1 MSTTIAEKLAA
12 EIPNTDLAHFQ
23 ITRGRFTAKK
33 VETLLHKLYSVQEVE
48 EMKAAGVDKRM
59 IFGMNPHYLALVL
72 GGGLNDEI
80 TGKEILPDM
89 PASRALL
96 ALVMPRLGESF
107 DLSGEVDPSN
117 QNRYAGALKGKLLHK
132 YDEIVLAYSALACSA
147 HCRYCYR
154 LDLFNGSTGKSLVK
168 PEELRAYVT
177 AYNTALK
184 EISLRTGQNYSGP
197 TDVTKEDLEKYPLL
211 KQRASFEHDIAQNQT
226 YVFFPVTEVLMSGG
240 DPMVLTNHK
249 LYEYMSAAAA
259 ADVSIVR
266 IGTKEMAFRPER
278 FDDSFAE
285 TLRIFNEKYPNV
297 HVNIITHFSHPD
309 EFLERTRKGQY
320 IRQKN
325 GYKWLRV
332 VEDAAM
338 RMTALPF
345 VSLENQTPM
354 IDHVNNDAQALHILH
369 QELRRKNVKPKYIF
383 QCREIEGHKAFA
395 VPVEE
400 AWRIHTES
408 QKGVSDTAR
417 SRFAMSSEWGKLE
430 IISVV
435 DGMPDEISSVL
446 PENLRSALQDGFIIF
461 KVHRSPYSAETQSDI
476 VIARRNPEALWI
488 SGYEDRLIY
497 DGRKRGAERFRTLVT
512 LMTAIAA
519 ADAAG
524 SFANSSGIADVA
536 VIAH

>member
-1 MSTTIAEKLAA
+1 MSTATAEAIKAV
-12 EIPNTDLAHFQ
+12 IPATDLEQFQ
-23 ITRGRFTAKK
+23 ITRGRFDTKK
-33 VETLLHKLYSVQEVE
+33 VESMLQKIYSPQEVE

-59 IFGMNPHYLALVL
+59 VFGINPHYLALVL
-72 GGGLNDEI
+72 GGGLNDEK
-80 TGKEILPDM
+80 TGKEVLPDM
-89 PASRALL
+89 PASPALL

-107 DLSGEVDPSN
+107 DISGERDPSN
-117 QNRYAGALKGKLLHK
+117 QNRYAGALSGKLLHK

-168 PEELRAYVT
+168 AEELRAYVSE
-177 AYNTALK
+177 YNSALK
-184 EISLRTGQNYSGP
+184 EISARTGQDYNGP
-197 TDVTKEDLEKYPLL
+197 TDVSMEDLEKYPLL
-211 KQRASFEHDIAQNQT
+211 MQRASFEYDVAENEKH
-226 YVFFPVTEVLMSGG
+226 VFFPVNEVLLSGG

-249 LYEYMSAAAA
+249 LYEYMAAAA
-259 ADVSIVR
+259 SADVSIVR

-278 FDDSFAE
+278 FDSSFAD
-285 TLRIFNEKYPNV
+285 TLRMFHENYPNV
-297 HVNIITHFSHPD
+297 HINIVVHFSHPD
-309 EFLERTRKGQY
+309 EFLERTISGRY
-320 IRQKN
+320 IRINN

-332 VEDAAM
+332 VEEAVN

-354 IDHVNNDAQALHILH
+354 IYKVNNDAQALHLLH

-400 AWRIHTES
+400 AWRIYTES

-417 SRFAMSSEWGKLE
+417 SRFAMSSEWGKME

-435 DGMPDEISSVL
+435 DGIPNGISSGL
-446 PENLRSALQDGFIIF
+446 PENVKSALRDGFIIF
-461 KVHRSPYSAETQSDI
+461 KIHRSPYSAETQSDI

-488 SGYEDRLIY
+488 SGYEDRIIY
-497 DGRKRGAERFRTLVT
+497 DGRKQGQKRFEALGTLLTAMSCIKT
-512 LMTAIAA
+512 L
-519 ADAAG
+519 DNG
-524 SFANSSGIADVA
+524 L
-536 VIAH
+536 

>member
-1 MSTTIAEKLAA
+1 MSTAVADKPAF
-12 EIPNTDLAHFQ
+12 EIPRTDLEQFP
-23 ITRGRFTAKK
+23 ITRGRFDAKK
-33 VETLLHKLYSVQEVE
+33 VETLLQKIYSPEEVA

-59 IFGMNPHYLALVL
+59 VFGINPHYLALVL
-72 GGGLNDEI
+72 GGGLTDEA
-80 TGKEILPDM
+80 TGAEILPDM
-89 PASRALL
+89 PASTALL

-107 DLSGEVDPSN
+107 DMSGETDPSN
-117 QNRYAGALKGKLLHK
+117 QNRYAGALQGKLLHK

-168 PEELRAYVT
+168 PEELRAYVSE
-177 AYNTALK
+177 YNMALK
-184 EISLRTGQNYSGP
+184 EISLRTGQEYNGP
-197 TDVTKEDLEKYPLL
+197 TTVGQEDMEKYPLL
-211 KQRASFEHDIAQNQT
+211 RQRASFEYDVAENEKH
-226 YVFFPVTEVLMSGG
+226 VFFPVNEVLLSGG

-278 FDDSFAE
+278 FDDAFAE
-285 TLRIFNEKYPNV
+285 TLRMFHTNYPNV
-297 HVNIITHFSHPD
+297 HVNIVTHFSHPD
-309 EFLERTRKGQY
+309 EFLQRTIQGRY
-320 IRQKN
+320 IRQDN

-332 VEDAAM
+332 VEDAVM
-338 RMTALPF
+338 RMTSLPF

-354 IDHVNNDAQALHILH
+354 IFRVNNDAQALHLLH

-400 AWRIHTES
+400 AWRIYTES

-435 DGMPDEISSVL
+435 DGIPHEFSSLL
-446 PENLRSALQDGFIIF
+446 PEELNEALHGGFIIF
-461 KVHRSPYSAETQSDI
+461 KIHRSPYSAETQSDI

-488 SGYEDRLIY
+488 SGYEDRIIY
-497 DGRKRGAERFRTLVT
+497 DGRRQGQERFKALV
-512 LMTAIAA
+512 LIAA
-519 ADAAG
+519 MSAG
-524 SFANSSGIADVA
+524 NG
-536 VIAH
+536 